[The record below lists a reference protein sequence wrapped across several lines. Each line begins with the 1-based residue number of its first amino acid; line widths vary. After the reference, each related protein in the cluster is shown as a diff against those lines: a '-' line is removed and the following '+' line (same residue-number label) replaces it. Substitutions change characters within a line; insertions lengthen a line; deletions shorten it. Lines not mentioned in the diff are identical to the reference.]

1 MNKLAFTASAVLAV
15 STLWAIPGTIR
26 TSQGAKSGDISWQ
39 SRSKSYALTSKNA
52 TIEFKLEDV
61 TDLDIEKPKDFDR
74 AVQLVKEGKG
84 ASAIDILEKIVR
96 AYKMLVWDR
105 PAARYLVEAH
115 LAAGQAADAEKAA
128 RLIINEDRE
137 AAYKGELAPLYWQV
151 LLKLGKS
158 TQLENCLRLAVES
171 GDRAAGAEALVMRG
185 DMILAAGPEGPDT
198 YRKALTD
205 SYLRVVLMYTDAP
218 CKPARASAMSR
229 AATCFD
235 KLGMAARAE
244 NLRTQANNL

>member
-1 MNKLAFTASAVLAV
+1 MNKLTLAIPAILAA

-26 TSQGAKSGDISWQ
+26 TAQGAKTGDIEWQ
-39 SRSKSYALTSKNA
+39 ARSKAYSVTSKN
-52 TIEFKLEDV
+52 TTVEFKLDDV
-61 TDLDIEKPKDFDR
+61 TDLEIEKPKTFDR
-74 AVQLVKEGKG
+74 AVELVKSGKG
-84 ASAIDILEKIVR
+84 ASAIKDLEAIVR
-96 AYKMLVWDR
+96 TYKMLVWDK

-115 LAAGQAADAEKAA
+115 LAAGQAQAAEKAA
-128 RLIINEDRE
+128 RLIINDNRE
-137 AAYKGELAPLYWQV
+137 AAYVGELAPSYWQV

-171 GDRAAGAEALVMRG
+171 GDRATGAEALVMRG

-205 SYLRVVLMYTDAP
+205 SYLRVALMYNDEP
-218 CKPARASAMSR
+218 CKMARATAMQK
-229 AATCFD
+229 AAQCFD

-244 NLRTQANNL
+244 SLRTQARSL